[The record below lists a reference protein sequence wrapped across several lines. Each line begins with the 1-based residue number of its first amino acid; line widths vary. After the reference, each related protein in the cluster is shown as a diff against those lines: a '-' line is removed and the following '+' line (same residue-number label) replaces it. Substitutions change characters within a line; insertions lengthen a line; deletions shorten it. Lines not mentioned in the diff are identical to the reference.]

1 MGSEHAEID
10 GEVGARFGY
19 HGATTVGVDRVRR
32 AAITVDGVVEEVF
45 RYGRVF
51 DCGDQPSSDIAGINV
66 EDDVTFV
73 PGSFR
78 GSFQC
83 GDVPGPHL
91 AGAVGHQLGPDPGR
105 VASETAAFA
114 DLVGGAGD
122 PVHRGDRAPIAAFV
136 ELTGPH
142 LADRQV
148 PVGRAGQHLEHPGSF
163 GGVEG
168 LRWWC
173 AGQPGAVHQSFR
185 VEMTIMSSPGYPG
198 QRARCR
204 HGHIRGTQFGERGSY
219 DVFGGSSFSALSES
233 STKSACAFPMIS
245 SAIRV
250 FLRSAT
256 SSVFWRR
263 SFSNSTPSAVFL
275 TRFTGVADSTAPPVR
290 APASRARVHS
300 MMCKE

>member
-1 MGSEHAEID
+1 M
-10 GEVGARFGY
+10 
-19 HGATTVGVDRVRR
+19 
-32 AAITVDGVVEEVF
+32 
-45 RYGRVF
+45 
-51 DCGDQPSSDIAGINV
+51 SSDVA
-66 EDDVTFV
+66 FV

-91 AGAVGHQLGPDPGR
+91 AGSVGHQLGPDPGR

-136 ELTGPH
+136 QLTRPN

-168 LRWWC
+168 LRWWY

-198 QRARCR
+198 QCARCR

-233 STKSACAFPMIS
+233 SAKSACAFPMIS

-250 FLRSAT
+250 FLRSAA
-256 SSVFWRR
+256 SLVFCRR
-263 SFSNSTPSAVFL
+263 SFSNPTPSAVFL
-275 TRFTGVADSTAPPVR
+275 TLFTGVAASAAPPVMPPVWR
-290 APASRARVHS
+290 APTHSRV
-300 MMCKE
+300 CEY